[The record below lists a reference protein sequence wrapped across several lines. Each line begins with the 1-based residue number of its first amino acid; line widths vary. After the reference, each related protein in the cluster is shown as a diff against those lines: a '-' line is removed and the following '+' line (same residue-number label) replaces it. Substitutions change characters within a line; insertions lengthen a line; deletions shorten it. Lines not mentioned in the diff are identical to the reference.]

1 MRSLHLKRPLHF
13 TLDGVLSY
21 VASCLIQWVALARVW
36 QLAFVPLVG
45 HLEVLPHSRCYHP
58 IHAYGGSNIFGFR
71 ILGFQFRRNWRAHF
85 AVTGARCPIGGT

>member
-45 HLEVLPHSRCYHP
+45 HLEVLAHSRCYHP
-58 IHAYGGSNIFGFR
+58 IHAYGGYNMDG
-71 ILGFQFRRNWRAHF
+71 
-85 AVTGARCPIGGT
+85 GALRQ